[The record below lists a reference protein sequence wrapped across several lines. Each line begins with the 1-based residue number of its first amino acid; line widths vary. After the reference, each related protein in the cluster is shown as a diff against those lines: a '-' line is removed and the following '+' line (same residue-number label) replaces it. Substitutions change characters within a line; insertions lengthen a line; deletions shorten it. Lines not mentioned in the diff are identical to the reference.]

1 MTATTIKLGPST
13 KKDLDLFKEYKNES
27 YDEVVTKLLFIAKNI
42 KENPELSQETIVA
55 IENARERIKQGKYIT
70 EEEALA
76 RLGM

>member
-13 KKDLDLFKEYKNES
+13 KKDLDLFREYKNES

-76 RLGM
+76 RLGI